1 MLKINPDGTYSAHFK
16 CLKGVLKGSKEFKCS
31 NNSMEIIENQP
42 FCDTISE
49 DITNNYIEMDKTRPK
64 PFEEIMNN
72 HSDHKT
78 FRSYIIILIS
88 IVKFIQYY

>member
-31 NNSMEIIENQP
+31 NSSMEMIENQP

-49 DITNNYIEMDKTRPK
+49 D
-64 PFEEIMNN
+64 
-72 HSDHKT
+72 
-78 FRSYIIILIS
+78 LIC
-88 IVKFIQYY
+88 VKLQSHHFNVHLYES